1 MRRNILVFGS
11 IAGLIVSIW
20 VICLAF
26 VGHTNDYGEIIG
38 YASMIVAFI
47 FILVGVKNYRDKYN
61 QGVISFGK
69 AFRVGLGIA
78 LVASTIYVIVWL
90 VEYYVFIP
98 DFMDKYA
105 DHMIK
110 KAAESGASKAV
121 LDKKMAEINS
131 MKEMYKNPLFVIGFT
146 YLEILPVGVIIS
158 LISALILKRK
168 MAKPGVALAGA

>member
-1 MRRNILVFGS
+1 MKRNILVFGG

-20 VICLAF
+20 VVCLAF
-26 VGHTNDYGEIIG
+26 VGHTNDYGELIG
-38 YASMIVAFI
+38 YASMIIAFI

-90 VEYYVFIP
+90 IEYYCFIP

-105 DHMIK
+105 ESMIK
-110 KAAESGASKAV
+110 KATASGATKEV
-121 LDKKMAEINS
+121 LDKKISEING
-131 MKEMYKNPLFVIGFT
+131 MKELYKNPLMVIGFT
-146 YLEILPVGVIIS
+146 YLEILPVGVIIA
-158 LISALILKRK
+158 LISALVLKRK
-168 MAKPGVALAGA
+168 TAKPAVALAG